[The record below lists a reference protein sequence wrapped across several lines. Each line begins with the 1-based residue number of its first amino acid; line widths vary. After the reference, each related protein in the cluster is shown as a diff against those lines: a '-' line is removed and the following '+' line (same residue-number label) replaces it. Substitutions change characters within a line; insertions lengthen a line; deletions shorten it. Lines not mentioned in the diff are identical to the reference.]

1 MRIIQI
7 LGDGI
12 EELWQFPD
20 DVTNEEIKNLYER
33 YQNNEDYETFEDYI
47 SEYVPQM
54 DGQRIFVDEI
64 YI

>member
-7 LGDGI
+7 LGDDI

-47 SEYVPQM
+47 NEYVPQM
-54 DGQRIFVDEI
+54 GGQRIFVDEI
-64 YI
+64 YV

>member
-20 DVTNEEIKNLYER
+20 DVTDKEIKNLYEK

-47 SEYVPQM
+47 DEYVPQM

-64 YI
+64 YV

>member
-7 LGDGI
+7 LGDDI

-20 DVTNEEIKNLYER
+20 DVTNKEIKNLYEK

-47 SEYVPQM
+47 NEYVPQM

-64 YI
+64 YV

>member
-20 DVTNEEIKNLYER
+20 DVTNKEIKNLYER
-33 YQNNEDYETFEDYI
+33 YQKNEDYETFEDYI
-47 SEYVPQM
+47 NEYIPQM

-64 YI
+64 YV

>member
-7 LGDGI
+7 LGDDI

-47 SEYVPQM
+47 NEHVPQM

-64 YI
+64 YV

>member
-7 LGDGI
+7 LGDDI

-47 SEYVPQM
+47 NEYVPQM

-64 YI
+64 YV